1 MLSKIHKKAAKWKP
15 TESQNEPEASP
26 KEAKYIFASWAVL
39 GPSCAIL
46 GRLGAILG
54 PLGAILGRL
63 GAIVDTSW
71 YLVGSGISCFLVLRR
86 DYRLVVRRDLF
97 CGMV

>member
-1 MLSKIHKKAAKWKP
+1 M
-15 TESQNEPEASP
+15 
-26 KEAKYIFASWAVL
+26 FGAVL
-39 GPSCAIL
+39 GPSWALL
-46 GRLGAILG
+46 GPSWGRWGGLGAIFD